1 MQVKKENFSKIQQKN
16 TFKQA
21 LSYILGV
28 IVNKYIGGWSVLLS
42 KNVYT
47 ASKLPAHCGDRSQKS
62 QVSLFLGVITCQVYF
77 FYYLYKATV
86 SHTRV
91 T

>member
-1 MQVKKENFSKIQQKN
+1 M
-16 TFKQA
+16 
-21 LSYILGV
+21 
-28 IVNKYIGGWSVLLS
+28 LLS

-47 ASKLPAHCGDRSQKS
+47 ASKLPAHCGDRSLKS
-62 QVSLFLGVITCQVYF
+62 QVSLFLGVIICQVYF

-91 T
+91 TKYFNCSLISLYQSLSVENGQIVGCILFY